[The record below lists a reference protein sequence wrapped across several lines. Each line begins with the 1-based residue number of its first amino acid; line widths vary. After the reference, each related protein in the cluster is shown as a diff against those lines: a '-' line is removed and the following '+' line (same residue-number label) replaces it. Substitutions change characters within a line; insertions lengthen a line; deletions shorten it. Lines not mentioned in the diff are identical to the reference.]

1 MLSIDRKKTLPPA
14 RGHVTR
20 YSFTSSFMT
29 RGTVNWSQTKLVF
42 SLQCCKLT
50 SHALLALL
58 AGVEDIVWQN
68 FKVNLNVAF
77 WFTGI
82 FVTEMVHNG

>member
-1 MLSIDRKKTLPPA
+1 MCVLSIDRKKTLPPA

-50 SHALLALL
+50 SHALPALL
-58 AGVEDIVWQN
+58 TGVEDIVCQEIICILRA
-68 FKVNLNVAF
+68 LNAHALPSSVPDY
-77 WFTGI
+77 
-82 FVTEMVHNG
+82 H